1 MTKPGNA
8 ILKLCA
14 PETREILA
22 NLGAV
27 GGRPV
32 AGAEQRGG
40 GGSDIHRT
48 LAKGFDS
55 RREVFAS
62 IRRL

>member
-8 ILKLCA
+8 ILKRCA
-14 PETREILA
+14 RKPAKFWPIPVLWEDARLLA
-22 NLGAV
+22 LNN
-27 GGRPV
+27 
-32 AGAEQRGG
+32 G

>member
-8 ILKLCA
+8 ILKLYA
-14 PETREILA
+14 AETREFWPIPVLWEDARLLA
-22 NLGAV
+22 LNN
-27 GGRPV
+27 
-32 AGAEQRGG
+32 G